1 MRPVTLFLL
10 AAMLF
15 VGLNTCAAQDD
26 AEDVRAI
33 LDTFLG
39 AALEGDVETATECLH
54 EMSVVYFDPEMGVA
68 DGLTFI
74 EQMIADDPPPEG
86 LAFGEYE
93 PLIMGDFATVIAPL
107 EFPPGINGP
116 PMPVSMGAV
125 LIREDGEWRVLVM
138 SMLADDMAPLGDPEV
153 DAVFEAMAETLE
165 PFGQQIGESIL
176 SGDPEAFLDL
186 CLPEGIVAGP
196 WGPENAPMAAR
207 VADVQDGTADLPK
220 LGLVVGEANPQEG
233 VRLLGMGCAWMAVNT
248 IVKDAAG
255 ELKPARHTAICVFDA
270 EEGTWSVLAGIE
282 AAREE

>member
-1 MRPVTLFLL
+1 M
-10 AAMLF
+10 
-15 VGLNTCAAQDD
+15 
-26 AEDVRAI
+26 
-33 LDTFLG
+33 
-39 AALEGDVETATECLH
+39 
-54 EMSVVYFDPEMGVA
+54 
-68 DGLTFI
+68 
-74 EQMIADDPPPEG
+74 ADDGAELEADRDTPPLLQHVICHDCAHEN
-86 LAFGEYE
+86 L
-93 PLIMGDFATVIAPL
+93 PLIHFCEKCGNPLTALAVIAPL